1 MLNRDNLERVK
12 ASYIDMVL
20 KRGAVKIL
28 RNHREAQREA
38 LFRIFQNMSS
48 MRSLSQK

>member
-1 MLNRDNLERVK
+1 MNKENLERVK

-38 LFRIFQNMSS
+38 LFRIFQSIKMT
-48 MRSLSQK
+48 